1 MLSDPISIYFMTEFI
16 LPPLKRLRVT
26 HEQIRRL
33 YNKMFEPGGYRYAN
47 LDLQSERPTLSTRRE
62 EGESSVSFGKESITI
77 EEIRPEFAV
86 DEFIGIV
93 RTVLRGLG
101 NDFPSF
107 VLLQRCRIRCLAQ
120 PNQMDSIDLLA
131 GRVANVLKAFSPF
144 ERPPSYFGVRFRFLP
159 RRMLGGDDEDAIESK
174 EIGDDEDAIE
184 SKEITES
191 EIDDLEDSSN
201 PDRSEQESS
210 DLDEEEMLSDDSN
223 FSHDEGFATVRFETY
238 TEDHKKIWMEVATGF
253 RKLKAPGVFTVHDI
267 NELCAN
273 ITETYQLIA
282 ERSKR
287 FLDQFDKPDPLEG
300 DES

>member
-1 MLSDPISIYFMTEFI
+1 MFIGRDYMLSDPISIYFMTEFI

-107 VLLQRCRIRCLAQ
+107 VLLQ
-120 PNQMDSIDLLA
+120 
-131 GRVANVLKAFSPF
+131 
-144 ERPPSYFGVRFRFLP
+144 
-159 RRMLGGDDEDAIESK
+159 
-174 EIGDDEDAIE
+174 
-184 SKEITES
+184 
-191 EIDDLEDSSN
+191 
-201 PDRSEQESS
+201 
-210 DLDEEEMLSDDSN
+210 
-223 FSHDEGFATVRFETY
+223 
-238 TEDHKKIWMEVATGF
+238 
-253 RKLKAPGVFTVHDI
+253 
-267 NELCAN
+267 
-273 ITETYQLIA
+273 
-282 ERSKR
+282 
-287 FLDQFDKPDPLEG
+287 
-300 DES
+300 